1 MQLNIIA
8 LLAAIS
14 TAVSAAP
21 VDGGVSPAIMDN
33 ALVVRTTPDKLCCP
47 ERTGVA
53 GGTVGNC
60 KACESESFYICSSC
74 SCN

>member
-21 VDGGVSPAIMDN
+21 VDGGISPAIMDN
-33 ALVVRTTPDKLCCP
+33 ALVARTTPGKLCCIKGS
-47 ERTGVA
+47 TD
-53 GGTVGNC
+53 NC
-60 KACESESFYICSSC
+60 KACEGELFNIYSSC
-74 SCN
+74 SGD

>member
-21 VDGGVSPAIMDN
+21 VDGDVSPAIMDN
-33 ALVVRTTPDKLCCP
+33 VLVARTNYDTMCCMQG
-47 ERTGVA
+47 ETLHS
-53 GGTVGNC
+53 C
-60 KACESESFYICSSC
+60 KACDSELFYICPSC
-74 SCN
+74 SCD

>member
-33 ALVVRTTPDKLCCP
+33 VLVARTNPDKFCCP
-47 ERTGVA
+47 MVKDPKCTP
-53 GGTVGNC
+53 
-60 KACESESFYICSSC
+60 CEGKLLYICPSC
-74 SCN
+74 SCD

>member
-33 ALVVRTTPDKLCCP
+33 VLVARNPSSAAACCP
-47 ERTGVA
+47 GSGV
-53 GGTVGNC
+53 TKCNLC
-60 KACESESFYICSSC
+60 KGKFFYICPSRSF
-74 SCN
+74 N

>member
-21 VDGGVSPAIMDN
+21 VDGGVSPAVMDN
-33 ALVVRTTPDKLCCP
+33 VLVARNSPAGEYCCP
-47 ERTGVA
+47 MNGKTP
-53 GGTVGNC
+53 
-60 KACESESFYICSSC
+60 CEPCRSKLL
-74 SCN
+74 

>member
-21 VDGGVSPAIMDN
+21 VDGDVSPALMDN
-33 ALVVRTTPDKLCCP
+33 VLVARTSPPTKMCCQNGKTTDCDP
-47 ERTGVA
+47 
-53 GGTVGNC
+53 
-60 KACESESFYICSSC
+60 CESELF
-74 SCN
+74 

>member
-1 MQLNIIA
+1 MQLNIIV

-33 ALVVRTTPDKLCCP
+33 ALVARTSPPAEYCCKKGKEEKCKRCDSKL
-47 ERTGVA
+47 
-53 GGTVGNC
+53 
-60 KACESESFYICSSC
+60 SYICLSC
-74 SCN
+74 SRN

>member
-33 ALVVRTTPDKLCCP
+33 VLVARTTPDKVCCP
-47 ERTGVA
+47 KGEKTKCNPCGSKSLYV
-53 GGTVGNC
+53 
-60 KACESESFYICSSC
+60 CSSC
-74 SCN
+74 SCD